1 MANITYKKLNGQARY
16 ISSEEFDNLNL
27 SEEEVGT
34 EYRLVGWIGEEDL
47 DAELQTKIN
56 GKLDAPTTSGKNW
69 QVLTMAASGK
79 PYWRTPDDSIHSV
92 LRHCVQIIESNP
104 NKVLYFWVDATEAI
118 AGEIQNLVDLVGAI
132 MVDKS
137 DSLGEFFY
145 PCTGRWGAS
154 TDNIVVTGCLFTV
167 SSVQPTIKLYLS
179 DGSVTDSLST
189 ENLGIFLDTI
199 ITL

>member
-1 MANITYKKLNGQARY
+1 MADINYKKLNGQARY
-16 ISSEEFDNLNL
+16 ISSEEFDSLDL
-27 SEEEVGT
+27 SEEKVGT

-56 GKLDAPTTSGKNW
+56 GKLDAPTTSGKNG

-79 PYWRTPDDSIHSV
+79 PYWRTPDNSIHSV

-137 DSLGEFFY
+137 GSLGEFFY
-145 PCTGRWGAS
+145 PCTGRWGTL

-167 SSVQPTIKLYLS
+167 LSDQPTIKLYLS

-189 ENLGIFLDTI
+189 GNLGIFLDTI

>member
-1 MANITYKKLNGQARY
+1 MADINYKKLNGQARY
-16 ISSEEFDNLNL
+16 ISSEEFDSLDL
-27 SEEEVGT
+27 SEEKVGT
-34 EYRLVGWIGEEDL
+34 EYRLVGWIREEDL
-47 DAELQTKIN
+47 DSELQDQIAN
-56 GKLDAPTTSGKNW
+56 KLDKPKTDGTAGQILTLAANGESVWQNPKN
-69 QVLTMAASGK
+69 TDK
-79 PYWRTPDDSIHSV
+79 Y
-92 LRHCVQIIESNP
+92 RHCVQIIESNP

-132 MVDKS
+132 MVDKAG
-137 DSLGEFFY
+137 SLGEFFY
-145 PCTGRWGAS
+145 PCTGRWGTS

-167 SSVQPTIKLYLS
+167 SSDQPTIKLYLS